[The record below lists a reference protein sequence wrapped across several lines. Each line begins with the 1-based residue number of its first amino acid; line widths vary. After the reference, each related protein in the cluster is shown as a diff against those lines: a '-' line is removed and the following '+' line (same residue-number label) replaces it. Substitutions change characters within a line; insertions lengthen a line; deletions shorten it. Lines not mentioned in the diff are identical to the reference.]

1 MNVMK
6 NASMKV
12 KVMLPISTLAV
23 LLLVSALVNIRNL
36 GAMRDVGQEV
46 SEHYAESISLLG
58 AIARDFQSLHRVVY
72 EHCLSDDKEEMER
85 LAVEASSLREQIQTD
100 HIACGEVLKGEEA
113 EALEVFEEKY
123 QEYLSVFTEA
133 IRLSDAGRTKQ
144 VQELAQGR
152 LSSIGVEI
160 SEVIEELI
168 QKNQEGMEKAQQRQV
183 TTYKLSV
190 LLLVIILVFTALVD
204 VCAIIISRLYISKP
218 LGRIKMKLDK
228 IIKDLQSGHGDLT
241 ERVSVDSRDEL
252 GQIAMGI
259 NVFLETLQ
267 GIMSQITSSSVKL
280 EDVVGTVV
288 NHVAEANDNAADI
301 SAVMQELAASM
312 EEISSTIADISE
324 NVSGV
329 DGDVTELARAS
340 ADLFDYA
347 GQMRSRAEDLENTA
361 VSTKENTSTV
371 VSNIIERLEA
381 AIAESK
387 SVEKVNDL
395 TEEILSISSQTNLLA
410 LNASIEAARAGEAG
424 KGFAV
429 VADEISN
436 LADESREAAN
446 NIQNINKM
454 VVQAVN
460 DLIEQAKAVVSYI
473 NENIFKDYDGF
484 VASGAKYR
492 DDAVYVNEVVSRFNQ
507 MVEELQRLMGSITQ
521 SVQGIASAV
530 DESANGVTS
539 AAMNTTDLVQGI
551 GKVASQMDDNKS
563 IANQL
568 GEEASRFDR
577 V

>member
-1 MNVMK
+1 MK
-6 NASMKV
+6 NASIKV
-12 KVMLPISTLAV
+12 KVMLPISALAV
-23 LLLVSALVNIRNL
+23 LLLISGLVNIRNL

-46 SEHYAESISLLG
+46 SEYYAESISTLG
-58 AIARDFQSLHRVVY
+58 EIAKDFQSLHRVIY
-72 EHCLSDDKEEMER
+72 EHCLSEDKEEMER
-85 LAVEASSLREQIQTD
+85 LAVEASSLRDQIQSD
-100 HIACGEVLKGEEA
+100 SIECGEILKGKEA
-113 EALEVFEEKY
+113 EALEVFGEKY
-123 QEYLSVFTEA
+123 EEYLSVFTEA
-133 IRLSDAGRTKQ
+133 IRLSEVGRTQQ
-144 VQELAQGR
+144 VRELAAGK
-152 LSSIGVEI
+152 LSSIGAEI
-160 SEVIEELI
+160 SEEIEGLI
-168 QKNQEGMEKAQQRQV
+168 KKNREGMEKAQQKQA
-183 TTYKLSV
+183 TTYRFSV
-190 LLLVIILVFTALVD
+190 LLLVVILVLTALVD
-204 VCAIIISRLYISKP
+204 VCSIFNSRIYISKP
-218 LGRIKMKLDK
+218 LGRINTKLNK

-252 GQIAMGI
+252 GQIATGI

-267 GIMSQITSSSVKL
+267 EIMSQITSSSVKL

-288 NHVAEANDNAADI
+288 DHVAQANDNAADI

-312 EEISSTIADISE
+312 EEISSTVADISE

-329 DGDVTELARAS
+329 EGDVTELAQAS
-340 ADLFDYA
+340 AALFDYA

-361 VSTKENTSTV
+361 VSTKENTGTV
-371 VSNIIERLEA
+371 VNNIIERLEA
-381 AIAESK
+381 AITESK

-454 VVQAVN
+454 VIRAVN
-460 DLIEQAKAVVSYI
+460 DLTEQAKAVVSYI
-473 NENIFKDYDGF
+473 NENISKDYDGF
-484 VASGAKYR
+484 VASGVKYR
-492 DDAVYVNEVVSRFNQ
+492 DDAVYVNEVVSRFNH
-507 MVEELQRLMGSITQ
+507 MAEELQGLMGSITQ

-551 GKVASQMDDNKS
+551 GKVASQMDDNQS
-563 IANQL
+563 IAERL
-568 GEEASRFDR
+568 GKEAGRFDR